1 MLLSSTIVVVIF
13 HDEIYECS
21 GRQHAFNGPFKTKQ
35 KHALNDIDFNNVKKI
50 DIDLDNCLNW

>member
-21 GRQHAFNGPFKTKQ
+21 GRQHALNGPFPKK
-35 KHALNDIDFNNVKKI
+35 KHAFWMTLTSTTSKK
-50 DIDLDNCLNW
+50 